1 MQLKTL
7 LIPLFLAG
15 CNTLPTVQT
24 VKVAIP
30 VKCTFAPIEP
40 PIEYFGRARVSDSL
54 YDKVKFL
61 IAEREERIA
70 YEMQLIAALVSC
82 ASPVEVS
89 TAKPLW

>member
-1 MQLKTL
+1 MRLEIL

-15 CNTLPTVQT
+15 CSSIPTVQT

-30 VKCTFAPIEP
+30 VKCTFEPIEP
-40 PIEYFGRARVSDSL
+40 PIEYFGRAKVSDSL

-61 IAEREERIA
+61 LAEREERIA

-82 ASPVEVS
+82 ASPVEVP
-89 TAKPLW
+89 TAKP